1 MKTKFFMLNFD
12 ELDSSML
19 ERFII
24 NSLLE
29 DDFYKFAMGGL
40 LYENPV
46 YGQKTM
52 VWRFKCRTKI
62 RLGDFITEEDFMR
75 EYAHVMMLRA
85 TNTELHYLRG
95 TNEYD
100 LRMFKEE
107 YLQHLSILQIPQ
119 ATFRVLNDGSIEIEV
134 SGPWVQSMH
143 AEMPVLKIINTLF
156 YRTQLKK
163 MSRIERECIYAEGIL
178 RLNKAIIEIKKHPH
192 VKFSDFGNRRAFGPV
207 WHDYVVSRCAEELPG
222 QFIGTSNVALAAKY
236 DLMPIG
242 TCAHELSMGITAL
255 NFDGTKSSIQDAF
268 LALHKMWWD
277 IYGYGLSI
285 SLPDTYGTT
294 FALETLFPFILE
306 EWKGFRIDS
315 KDPMVAIPELI
326 SKYQS
331 LGINP
336 KDKMAI
342 PSDGLTVESMI
353 KIADAFHD
361 KIKVSFGIGTNL
373 TNNLGL
379 QQLSIVMKPYSLDGK
394 SCVKLSDNLEK
405 AMGEPSTVKAY
416 KKALGYHE
424 TYSKEQIV

>member
-1 MKTKFFMLNFD
+1 
-12 ELDSSML
+12 
-19 ERFII
+19 
-24 NSLLE
+24 
-29 DDFYKFAMGGL
+29 
-40 LYENPV
+40 
-46 YGQKTM
+46 
-52 VWRFKCRTKI
+52 
-62 RLGDFITEEDFMR
+62 
-75 EYAHVMMLRA
+75 
-85 TNTELHYLRG
+85 
-95 TNEYD
+95 
-100 LRMFKEE
+100 
-107 YLQHLSILQIPQ
+107 
-119 ATFRVLNDGSIEIEV
+119 
-134 SGPWVQSMH
+134 
-143 AEMPVLKIINTLF
+143 
-156 YRTQLKK
+156 
-163 MSRIERECIYAEGIL
+163 
-178 RLNKAIIEIKKHPH
+178 
-192 VKFSDFGNRRAFGPV
+192 
-207 WHDYVVSRCAEELPG
+207 
-222 QFIGTSNVALAAKY
+222 
-236 DLMPIG
+236 MPIG